1 MPFLQLIDMTLH
13 YEVSGRGEPLVFIHG
28 LGSSGR
34 DWQPQIDF
42 FSRFYRVIVFDIRG
56 HGQSSRPPGPYS
68 IKLFAA
74 DTAKLI
80 EALTESPVHVVG
92 LSLGG
97 MIAFQL
103 AVDHPHLMKSMTVVN
118 VGPQVKLKSPRL
130 IVKMLHR
137 FMIIRFLGMRKMGE
151 SLARDLFP
159 AMEQTSIRETFI
171 ERWAENDKRAYL
183 ASMKAIMGWS
193 VADRIAGVT
202 IPTLVIAS
210 DLDYT
215 PVAFKEA
222 FVTRMPHAKLTVIPN
237 SHHAVPIER
246 PEIFNAIVASFLEAQ
261 HPFFVEK

>member
-1 MPFLQLIDMTLH
+1 MPFLHVNDIELH
-13 YEVSGRGEPLVFIHG
+13 YEVTGEGEPLLLIHG

-34 DWQPQIDF
+34 DWRPQIDF
-42 FSRFYRVIVFDIRG
+42 FSRRYQVIVFDIRG

-68 IKLFAA
+68 IGLFAD

-80 EALTESPVHVVG
+80 ERLLVPPVHVLG

-103 AVDHPHLMKSMTVVN
+103 AVGYPYLLKSMTVVN
-118 VGPQVKLKSPRL
+118 VGPQVKLTSLKL
-130 IVKMLHR
+130 IMKMFRR

-151 SLARDLFP
+151 DLAQDLFP
-159 AMEQTSIRETFI
+159 QPEHASIRDTFI

-183 ASMKAIMGWS
+183 ATMKAIMGWS
-193 VADRIAGVT
+193 VADRIESIT
-202 IPTLVIAS
+202 IPTLAIAS

-222 FVTRMPHAKLTVIPN
+222 FVARMPRANLTVI
-237 SHHAVPIER
+237 SDAHHAVPIER
-246 PEIFNAIVASFLEAQ
+246 PDIFNTIVASFLEAQ
-261 HPFFVEK
+261 H